1 MRLSFVRTIDSFLYL
16 LLDGRIEDVPLPPN
30 LNHSSDLVLDIG
42 RRAFVCRF
50 GRFGKDGFKG
60 SLELLLLCVISVPT
74 VSFNY
79 PEARAIPLTICE
91 IDHDQ
96 LFVG

>member
-60 SLELLLLCVISVPT
+60 SQELS
-74 VSFNY
+74 
-79 PEARAIPLTICE
+79 
-91 IDHDQ
+91 Q
-96 LFVG
+96 L